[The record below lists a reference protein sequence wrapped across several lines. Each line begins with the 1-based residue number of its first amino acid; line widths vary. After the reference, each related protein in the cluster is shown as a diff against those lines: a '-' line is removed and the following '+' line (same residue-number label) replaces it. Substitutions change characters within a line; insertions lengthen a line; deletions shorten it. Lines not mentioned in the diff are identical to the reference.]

1 MHFLCHR
8 DKYSGF
14 LCVILRTYSSIP
26 VSSPNIYSN
35 LFVCVCVDPRKKHIL
50 VLLLSW
56 SLFSEKHVHV
66 L

>member
-26 VSSPNIYSN
+26 VSSPDIYSN

-50 VLLLSW
+50 VLLL
-56 SLFSEKHVHV
+56 
-66 L
+66 